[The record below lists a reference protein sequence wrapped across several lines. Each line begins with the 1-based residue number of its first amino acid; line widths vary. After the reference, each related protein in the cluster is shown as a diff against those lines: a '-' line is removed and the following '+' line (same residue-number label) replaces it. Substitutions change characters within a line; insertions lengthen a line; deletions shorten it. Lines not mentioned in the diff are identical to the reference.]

1 MFRVQ
6 QDNEGEF
13 QSWALSELCD
23 WWMVRCE
30 LPKKWREIAHMS
42 LRQKCHNDYQISKV
56 INTPEGGSIR
66 FLVAT
71 CITLSRNKTL
81 ESTLTSLMTDDLFQS
96 RVSMTLTKVTNA
108 SLLLPII

>member
-42 LRQKCHNDYQISKV
+42 LQQKCHNDYQISKV

-66 FLVAT
+66 FLVAKFKLVICT
-71 CITLSRNKTL
+71 GGSA
-81 ESTLTSLMTDDLFQS
+81 Q
-96 RVSMTLTKVTNA
+96 
-108 SLLLPII
+108 LLGDHVIP

>member
-1 MFRVQ
+1 
-6 QDNEGEF
+6 
-13 QSWALSELCD
+13 
-23 WWMVRCE
+23 
-30 LPKKWREIAHMS
+30 MS

-66 FLVAT
+66 LLVAK
-71 CITLSRNKTL
+71 CITLSRNETL
-81 ESTLTSLMTDDLFQS
+81 ESTVTTLMTDDLSQS